1 MITIRFHVSNVAS
14 ELLILKIYYGR
25 DREFRAKM
33 INNRWSL
40 FQIERCISKRMQI
53 LPDECFGRLNNRYN
67 DALLETT

>member
-40 FQIERCISKRMQI
+40 FQIERCISKQI